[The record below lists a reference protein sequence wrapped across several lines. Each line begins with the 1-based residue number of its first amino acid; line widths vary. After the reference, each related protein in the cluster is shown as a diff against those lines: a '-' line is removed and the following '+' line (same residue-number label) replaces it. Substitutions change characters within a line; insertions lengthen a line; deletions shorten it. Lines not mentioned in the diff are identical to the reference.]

1 MAQLLVV
8 GGRQRR
14 GAVGLQEWQAYDQA
28 RVVIVDTDSGIAELY
43 WTYETPQ
50 HLSAPSHPSQVF
62 KSGFLEGDRLWLV
75 TLTEVTVWDCHQRR
89 VVSRW
94 SHPWFNDLHHVRPL
108 GADHWLVA
116 NTGLDQVL
124 KLNSRGE
131 VTEQWGVGQVPT
143 WERFDP
149 EVDYRQVPT
158 TKPHETHPNF
168 VFIVEEDVWV
178 TRFHPQ
184 DAICLSTERPA
195 LSIQAGGPHD
205 GVEFEAGIGFTTV
218 NGFLGVCPRS
228 VFSEPKDAQDPM
240 KWTELHSCRPDS
252 DLLGWCRGLHFS
264 SDGEAWVGF
273 SRLRPTKFRR
283 HVSWLKHGFRSV
295 GLHGTAPTRI
305 ARYDVRTGECLQEID
320 LEAVGLNAV
329 FGIYEWDA

>member
-14 GAVGLQEWQAYDQA
+14 GAVGFRNGRLMIKASGSCRYRLGNGGTVLDLRNPSA
-28 RVVIVDTDSGIAELY
+28 SVPPVILAM
-43 WTYETPQ
+43 
-50 HLSAPSHPSQVF
+50 F

-184 DAICLSTERPA
+184 DDLWSSTERPA
-195 LSIQAGGPHD
+195 LSIQEGALTMALSLKR
-205 GVEFEAGIGFTTV
+205 E
-218 NGFLGVCPRS
+218 S
-228 VFSEPKDAQDPM
+228 VS
-240 KWTELHSCRPDS
+240 
-252 DLLGWCRGLHFS
+252 
-264 SDGEAWVGF
+264 
-273 SRLRPTKFRR
+273 LR
-283 HVSWLKHGFRSV
+283 
-295 GLHGTAPTRI
+295 
-305 ARYDVRTGECLQEID
+305 
-320 LEAVGLNAV
+320 
-329 FGIYEWDA
+329 

>member
-28 RVVIVDTDSGIAELY
+28 EWFCRYRLGNGGTVLDLRN
-43 WTYETPQ
+43 PQ

-75 TLTEVTVWDCHQRR
+75 TQTEVTVWDCHQRR

-124 KLNSRGE
+124 KLNCRGE
-131 VTEQWGVGQVPT
+131 VTEQWGWGRFRP
-143 WERFDP
+143 RFDP

-184 DAICLSTERPA
+184 DAICISTERPA
-195 LSIQAGGPHD
+195 LSIQAGGLSMALSLKR
-205 GVEFEAGIGFTTV
+205 E
-218 NGFLGVCPRS
+218 S
-228 VFSEPKDAQDPM
+228 VS
-240 KWTELHSCRPDS
+240 
-252 DLLGWCRGLHFS
+252 LL
-264 SDGEAWVGF
+264 
-273 SRLRPTKFRR
+273 
-283 HVSWLKHGFRSV
+283 
-295 GLHGTAPTRI
+295 
-305 ARYDVRTGECLQEID
+305 
-320 LEAVGLNAV
+320 
-329 FGIYEWDA
+329 